1 MAKSIIWIVTVAFIL
16 GLVVIP
22 FVAIICNIPDKI
34 KNLTSCLT
42 RVAAVQGILPL
53 LITAVE
59 VCFSG
64 NTRRIWFNKTVL
76 FIVVVIFGLWL
87 VKQV

>member
-22 FVAIICNIPDKI
+22 FVAIICNITDKI
-34 KNLTSCLT
+34 QNLTSGLT
-42 RVAAVQGILPL
+42 RVVAVQGILPL

-59 VCFSG
+59 EFVSLEIQGGFGS
-64 NTRRIWFNKTVL
+64 IMTVL
-76 FIVVVIFGLWL
+76 FIVVVIFGL
-87 VKQV
+87 